1 MKKTVRKLLSLT
13 CALALAA
20 SLLPAALAAGPTVGG
35 WFESIYAELPGVS
48 KNQIA
53 AVSWTGAMDGELA
66 GEDLEYLVRNG
77 KSGVRIDIPGL
88 KAGEYTLKITVGD
101 TDTTVSGIQ
110 VLEYDRS
117 GYAHYNYT
125 DGVGA
130 YNDDGTLKEKAKVI
144 YVTDENK
151 DTVKLTGG
159 GATYTGLGN
168 ILGRK
173 TGVLNKLAKAGT
185 PLVVR
190 IVGDVKAPKGVSE
203 KKMSTDAE
211 KQNGDNGG
219 MISMAGA
226 KDLTIEGVGN
236 DAVINGWGVSFS
248 CQTSDYNQGVG
259 KSFEVRNITFRNVP
273 EDCVNIEGVQEGDKL
288 TAPVERT
295 WVHNC
300 SFYGP
305 KIANPAAVDKAEGD
319 GAVDFKR
326 GQYMTLSY
334 NYFESYHKTHLI
346 GGADNNMQYNVTWH
360 HNHYYKCESRG
371 PLGRQANM
379 HIYNSIYE
387 NQSSYCMNTRANCYI
402 FSEYNSF
409 ISSKNPMR
417 IEKKDGGNGAGGPI
431 KSFNDKFTGCSGDRQ
446 GTVVKDKTQTV
457 ASKNRYANF
466 DIDPKLSYIPS
477 GDYKLDESNAKAEE
491 MVRAYAGPMK
501 AASAIVHPAGT
512 VTAPKVDTAPST
524 ATPAP
529 SASPATPAVEVT
541 MPADVT
547 ESDWF
552 YPAVKT
558 VLAKGAMKG
567 TNLGF
572 EPNRELTIASIYQT
586 LYNMEG
592 SPAVTAGGSETY
604 SFDPADISLGTSDD
618 RAVIPEGTAYAG
630 GYLKT
635 TGKVVQRWH
644 EGRGAAFCAELDKD
658 QKGAIEFTVASTAEA
673 VISASSTGKGN
684 TSAVGLLNVATGA
697 TVPNAEGI
705 STVTDTAPTD
715 LTYQLG
721 AGTYRV
727 VSTVTDDP
735 NMNRGVRIHGVTVTA
750 AAAPVSDAWYAPAVA
765 WAFQQGLYTG
775 TAATFADSTAL
786 RGDVKT
792 IMDAYCAK
800 KGVTAVLFK
809 GDQSGNL
816 MLDKTLTR
824 AEWAQV
830 LANLDQV
837 L

>member
-1 MKKTVRKLLSLT
+1 MKLTVKKLLSLT

-20 SLLPAALAAGPTVGG
+20 SLLPSAFAAGPTVGG

-48 KNQIA
+48 DNQVTT
-53 AVSWTGAMDGELA
+53 VSWSGTTDGELA
-66 GEDLEYLVRNG
+66 GEDLEYLVRNTNG
-77 KSGVRIDIPGL
+77 GVRIDIPGL
-88 KAGEYTLKITVGD
+88 KAGAYTLKITANG

-110 VLEYDRS
+110 VLEHDRS

-130 YNDDGTLKEKAKVI
+130 YNDDGTLKEKAVVL
-144 YVTDENK
+144 YVTDANK
-151 DTVKLTGG
+151 DTVKLTVGG
-159 GATYTGLGN
+159 STYTGLGN

-173 TGVLNKLAKAGT
+173 TGALNKLAKAGT

-190 IVGDVKAPKGVSE
+190 IVGEVKAPKGVTE

-211 KQNGDNGG
+211 KQNGDNGS
-219 MISMAGA
+219 MIQMTGA

-236 DAVINGWGVSFS
+236 DATINGWGVSFA
-248 CQTSDYNQGVG
+248 CQSSDYNQGVG
-259 KSFEVRNITFRNVP
+259 KSFEVRNVTFRNVP
-273 EDCVNIEGVQEGDKL
+273 EDCINVEGVQEGDKL
-288 TAPVERT
+288 NAPVERI
-295 WVHNC
+295 WIHNC
-300 SFYGP
+300 AFYGP

-326 GQYMTLSY
+326 GQYLTMSY

-379 HIYNSIYE
+379 HIYNCIYE

-409 ISSKNPMR
+409 LSSKNPMR
-417 IEKKDGGNGAGGPI
+417 IEKKDGGSGAGGPI

-446 GTVVKDKTQTV
+446 GTVVKDKAQTV
-457 ASKNRYANF
+457 SSKNRYANF
-466 DIDPKLSYIPS
+466 DTNPNLSYIPS
-477 GDYKLDESNAKAEE
+477 GNYKLDDSNAKAEE

-501 AASAIVHPAGT
+501 AASAIVHPGGT
-512 VTAPKVDTAPST
+512 VTTPSVDTAPST

-529 SASPATPAVEVT
+529 TTPVVPVEVT
-541 MPADVT
+541 MPADVK
-547 ESDWF
+547 ENDWF

-558 VLAKGAMKG
+558 VLGKGAMKG

-572 EPNRELTIASIYQT
+572 EPYTELTIASIYQT

-592 SPAVTAGGSETY
+592 SPAVAAGGAETY
-604 SFDPADISLGTSDD
+604 TFEPADIALGTSQD
-618 RAVIPEGTAYAG
+618 RAAIPEGTAYAD
-630 GYLKT
+630 GYMKT
-635 TGKVVQRWH
+635 TGKVVQRWYD
-644 EGRGAAFCAELDKD
+644 GQSAAFCAEVDKD
-658 QKGAIEFTVASTAEA
+658 QKGAFEFTVASTAD
-673 VISASSTGKGN
+673 VVVSASSTGGSN
-684 TSAVGLLNVATGA
+684 TSAVGLLDVSTGA

-705 STVTDTAPTD
+705 STVTGTAVAT
-715 LTYQLG
+715 LTYSDLK

-727 VSTVTDDP
+727 VSTITDDP

-750 AAAPVSDAWYAPAVA
+750 AAAPASDGAWYTPAVT
-765 WAFQQGLYTG
+765 WAAQQGLYTG
-775 TAATFADSTAL
+775 SAASFADSTAL

-800 KGVTAVLFK
+800 KGVTATLFK